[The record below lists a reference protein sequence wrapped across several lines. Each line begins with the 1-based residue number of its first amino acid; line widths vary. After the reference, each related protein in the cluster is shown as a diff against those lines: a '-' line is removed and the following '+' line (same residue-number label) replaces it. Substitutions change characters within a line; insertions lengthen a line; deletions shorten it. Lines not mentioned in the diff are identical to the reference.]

1 MRTSHP
7 EGFSRVAPLCYNPIM
22 STIRLAFLGTPQ
34 LQRDGQPLDLH
45 IAKVQALLAYLAV
58 TRRAQSRDQL
68 LGLLWTES
76 HTDAARKNLRNRLWQ
91 LRQSLGDEAI
101 LTDGDTLALS
111 PTVWSDVAAFVT
123 GIQQQLQ
130 HGTPDAHT
138 LEALLQL
145 WRGPLLD
152 GVVLHEAPEFE
163 LWLATERAQ
172 LGQLYLQALTAL
184 LSLKRQASDWPGV
197 IEAAQRGLHYDPL
210 HEPLHQQLIVAY
222 TQQGLRAAALR
233 QYEQLK
239 SLLVTELNVAPL
251 PATQALHAAL
261 LNQHGA
267 QSSDRAEPTPTAAR
281 IQPNG
286 ITHTTMVPPLMVSPH
301 PTAPKPFIG
310 RQEQLAALDR
320 ARVAAQQGQARVV
333 LLSGELGMGKTTLW
347 QQWIAGLTPTPVVLA
362 TRALNTT
369 QQLPFEPM
377 RRLLGTLPCRS
388 QLRQIADQLLPV
400 WRAEL
405 RRLAPNLQDVLP
417 PTTAV
422 PLETTLSP
430 LEERGL
436 IAEALTQFLRAF
448 AGNPL
453 ILFIDD
459 LHWADGATL
468 DWLLYLTDRMSAEP
482 LLLVGAYRAQDVTPP
497 LARLIAQWQRD
508 GLLQR
513 IDLPSFTSTET
524 TTLLT
529 ALGSNAPMAEYLHM
543 QSGGNPYY
551 LTQLSDIAVDGVPA
565 TLAELVQARLSY
577 LAETWQPVLQ
587 AAAILEPTIEVS
599 LLAQTSGRS
608 EESTIDAL
616 DGLLTAGIMIERGDG
631 YEFAHGL
638 VATVVREGLSNGRR
652 KLLHRRAA
660 EGLFAH
666 HQPSLMP
673 VTGQVAGQLAYH
685 YGAAG
690 AKFEAA
696 RFAELAG
703 AEALRI
709 GAAQEAVTF
718 YEQAHTLHPT
728 PDRQLGL
735 GMALMLL
742 PGKIAAA
749 RTIMEAA
756 LEGYETLGNAQGAIK
771 AGLRLATS
779 YLGTQEGAQVLRWA
793 RRVLPDLE
801 VVADPTLHASAH
813 YLMGTAKFRNGYDL
827 GEAEQH
833 YIEATRL
840 VTEHALD
847 SEIALMSWFEWG
859 NLSLERGDYAQAL
872 DKFRQA
878 QQVAQSGKSILFE
891 ALSLNNLAYATLL
904 TGAVANAQRLIEAAL
919 SLAQTYALRPIY
931 YYLLSTRGEIALARG
946 ELATAT
952 ASFTEAMALAEKY
965 ENQTFMANLQAHLGR
980 AAQAQGDLAE
990 AEHLLSAA
998 KAALATEQIRHLQ
1011 IQIDLWLTAL
1021 LFQRSELARAAKYL
1035 QMAEEQ
1041 LATTDYRQLK
1051 ATAAHLRAQL
1061 RTGLLQP

>member
-1 MRTSHP
+1 
-7 EGFSRVAPLCYNPIM
+7 M
-22 STIRLAFLGTPQ
+22 STIHLAFLGTPQ
-34 LQRDGQPLDLH
+34 LQRDGQPLDFH
-45 IAKVQALLAYLAV
+45 IAKVQALLAYLAA
-58 TRRAQSRDQL
+58 TRRAQSRDHL

-76 HTDAARKNLRNRLWQ
+76 HADAARKNLRNRLWQ

-101 LTDGDTLALS
+101 ITDGDMLALS
-111 PTVWSDVAAFVT
+111 PTVWSDVATFVT
-123 GIQQQLQ
+123 GIEQQLQ
-130 HGTPDAHT
+130 RGTPDAQT
-138 LEALLQL
+138 LEELLDL

-163 LWLATERAQ
+163 IWLANERAH
-172 LGQLYLQALTAL
+172 LGQLYLQALSTL
-184 LSLKRQASDWPGV
+184 LSSKRQASDWPGV
-197 IEAAQRGLHYDPL
+197 IGLAQRGLHYDSL

-222 TQQGLRAAALR
+222 TQQGLRAEALR
-233 QYEQLK
+233 QYDQLK
-239 SLLVTELNVAPL
+239 NLLATELNVAPL

-261 LNQHGA
+261 INHNGA
-267 QSSDRAEPTPTAAR
+267 PTSERAQPTPTAAH

-286 ITHTTMVPPLMVSPH
+286 MTPTTINHQLTVPPH
-301 PTAPKPFIG
+301 TATLKPFIG
-310 RQEQLAALDR
+310 RQAELAALDR

-347 QQWIAGLTPTPVVLA
+347 QQWIAGFTPTPVVLA

-377 RRLLGTLPCRS
+377 RRLLGTLPCRA

-400 WRAEL
+400 WCAEL

-422 PLETTLSP
+422 AVEITLSP

-468 DWLLYLTDRMSAEP
+468 DWLLYLTDRMIAEP

-513 IDLPSFTSTET
+513 IDLPSFTSAET

-529 ALGSNAPMAEYLHM
+529 ALGSNAPMAEYLHL

-551 LTQLSDIAVDGVPA
+551 LTQLSDIAIDGVPA

-577 LAETWQPVLQ
+577 LAESWQPVLQ

-599 LLAQTSGRS
+599 LLVQTSDRS
-608 EESTIDAL
+608 EESTVDAL
-616 DGLLTAGIMIERGDG
+616 DGLLRAGIMVERGEG

-638 VATVVREGLSNGRR
+638 VATVVREGLSSGRR

-660 EGLFAH
+660 EGLLAR

-690 AKFEAA
+690 AKQEAA

-718 YEQAHTLHPT
+718 YEQAQSLHPT

-749 RTIMEAA
+749 RTGMEAA
-756 LEGYETLGNAQGAIK
+756 LSGYEALGDAQGAIR

-801 VVADPTLHASAH
+801 VVEDPTLHASAH

-827 GEAEQH
+827 SEAEQH

-840 VTEHALD
+840 VTEYALD

-859 NLSLERGDYAQAL
+859 NLCLERGDYAQAL

-878 QQVAQSGKSILFE
+878 QQVAKSGKSILFE

-904 TGAVANAQRLIEAAL
+904 TGAVANAQRLIDEAL
-919 SLAQTYALRPIY
+919 NLAQTYALRPMY
-931 YYLLSTRGEIALARG
+931 YYLLSTRGEIALASG
-946 ELATAT
+946 ELATAKV
-952 ASFTEAMALAEKY
+952 SFSEAIALAEKY
-965 ENQTFMANLQAHLGR
+965 ENHTFVANLQAHLGR
-980 AAQAQGDLAE
+980 VAQAQGDLVE
-990 AEHLLSAA
+990 AERLLSTA
-998 KAALATEQIRHLQ
+998 KAVVETENIRHLQ
-1011 IQIDLWLTAL
+1011 IQIDLWLAAL
-1021 LFQRSELARAAKYL
+1021 ALQQAAPEIAAQQL
-1035 QMAEEQ
+1035 HMAEER
-1041 LATTDYRQLK
+1041 LITTDYRQLK
-1051 ATAAHLRAQL
+1051 ATAAQLHAQ
-1061 RTGLLQP
+1061 LLQP